1 MESNLAI
8 WISPMTGEAL
18 IGKLNKK
25 KTERLSY
32 EVMDEDTTRNF
43 VFDYLFA
50 ELEKAEWTKS
60 ELVYS
65 QQWDPKLKIV
75 VKYI

>member
-1 MESNLAI
+1 
-8 WISPMTGEAL
+8 MTGEAL

-50 ELEKAEWTKS
+50 ELEKAE
-60 ELVYS
+60 
-65 QQWDPKLKIV
+65 
-75 VKYI
+75 